1 MIEPYIEG
9 SLHSLHVFIVDE
21 KVRSYGTANDYSY
34 KNKYMTSYG
43 IFPADNWETATEAL
57 IPEINRIAKILHLVD
72 GQMDIQYIMGADGP
86 WIVEMMRRFPGNHT
100 TSVIANSIG

>member
-1 MIEPYIEG
+1 
-9 SLHSLHVFIVDE
+9 
-21 KVRSYGTANDYSY
+21 
-34 KNKYMTSYG
+34 MTSYG

-86 WIVEMMRRFPGNHT
+86 WIVC
-100 TSVIANSIG
+100 

>member
-1 MIEPYIEG
+1 MII
-9 SLHSLHVFIVDE
+9 HI
-21 KVRSYGTANDYSY
+21 

-72 GQMDIQYIMGADGP
+72 GQMDIQYIMGGRWTVDCRDDEKISGKSYD
-86 WIVEMMRRFPGNHT
+86 I
-100 TSVIANSIG
+100 SNS